1 MIKRLLFLVALALSA
16 NINAAVASANDTSYT
31 KHLTAFDWTPI
42 SDVEKVMQY
51 ENQKH
56 LTKNSIKQAGLA
68 SNNYTAAVNLMNN
81 KEYLSAITELKAA
94 MKRYKR
100 AKISDDGMNFINANM
115 ALSYVNSGNKEDL
128 ATANRFLNLITSKV
142 YSDNKWTYNIAIAHY
157 YSGNPEEAA
166 SLLSSVI
173 RKDEF
178 YFQAY
183 ITLEA
188 IYRNSGNSDD
198 ADRVNYRM
206 NTAEEKLL
214 NKNQKIE
221 KKGEKTKAKR
231 EKRKGKSIP
240 KGIKP
245 DVANLKIVK
254 TDNHLQ
260 FNKVEKI
267 DERSMTQIQE
277 GISEYNLGVKALENK
292 EYKTAQTHLK
302 NTEKRL
308 KRGKITDDGLNFA
321 RGNLAISYLATG
333 EKRGVGQAKRYLKY
347 LTSKLF
353 NTREW
358 IYNIAV
364 ANYDFASRS
373 RGSTKEEYLEKSI
386 KLFQKSIT
394 KDKLFLP
401 AYENLVY
408 IYKEQGEDKKALKIA
423 NTLEKQQQKLMK
435 SFSKEDQLAQG
446 GGAYIFRL
454 KLGIFG
460 EFDTPADLFNE
471 ANVITIPIS
480 EKHTEYLAGLFYS
493 LDEAVD
499 YQERMIKKGY
509 SNSSIVAYK
518 DGEELEF

>member
-1 MIKRLLFLVALALSA
+1 MTKRLLFLVALALIE
-16 NINAAVASANDTSYT
+16 NINVAVASVNDTSYT
-31 KHLTAFDWTPI
+31 KDLTAFAWTPI
-42 SDVEKVMQY
+42 SDADKVMQY
-51 ENQKH
+51 ENQKN
-56 LTKNSIKQAGLA
+56 LTKRSIQQAGLA
-68 SNNYTAAVNLMNN
+68 SNHYTAAVNLMKN
-81 KEYLSAITELKAA
+81 KEYTSAITEFKAA

-100 AKISDDGMNFINANM
+100 AKLSADAMNFINANM

-128 ATANRFLNLITSKV
+128 ATANRLLTLITSKA
-142 YSDNKWTYNIAIAHY
+142 YSDNNWTYNIAIAHY

-166 SLLSSVI
+166 TLLSSAI
-173 RKDEF
+173 RKDDF

-198 ADRVNYRM
+198 ADRVNDRM

-214 NKNQKIE
+214 NKNRKIAE
-221 KKGEKTKAKR
+221 KGAKTKAERETKKR
-231 EKRKGKSIP
+231 ASIP

-260 FNKVEKI
+260 FSKVEKI

-277 GISEYNLGVKALENK
+277 GISEYNLGVKALAKK

-302 NTEKRL
+302 NTEKKL

-333 EKRGVGQAKRYLKY
+333 EKRGVGQAKRYLKD

-373 RGSTKEEYLEKSI
+373 RGTVKEEYMKKSI

-408 IYKEQGEDKKALKIA
+408 IYKEQGEDKKALKMA
-423 NTLEKQQQKLMK
+423 NALEKQKQQLMK

-460 EFDTPADLFNE
+460 EFDTPVDLFNE
-471 ANVITIPIS
+471 SNVITIPIS
-480 EKHTEYLAGLFYS
+480 EKSTEYLAGLFYS
-493 LDEAVD
+493 LDEAVY
-499 YQERMIKKGY
+499 YQKEMIKKGY

-518 DGEELEF
+518 DGEKLEF